1 MTEAMAFGTSC
12 DLELGM
18 DRNGR
23 GKARGSEK
31 ETGDARCSAYIG
43 PRAEHS
49 RGSLMGGDD
58 GALGSKARTWRACTS
73 EGTRRSRVAEGVG
86 DRNLGGGETVGVA
99 CAQAWRSGRV
109 DT

>member
-1 MTEAMAFGTSC
+1 
-12 DLELGM
+12 
-18 DRNGR
+18 
-23 GKARGSEK
+23 
-31 ETGDARCSAYIG
+31 
-43 PRAEHS
+43 
-49 RGSLMGGDD
+49 MGGDD

-109 DT
+109 DMALASRRCAGSGVRGGVEEGCWRAGPGSQ